1 MLNFLAFIIEKSH
14 TKVRDFVYSLKHQ
27 RCLCRIAVKI
37 RKRNLKYRAL
47 SVELNP
53 YTLPLQ
59 LTPPGTLAAHER
71 FHLVLLCSHPDTVRG
86 FPLRKTQTSTP
97 LIKGSY
103 TSIHPRS
110 SITPTGA
117 DCGYRAP
124 LTPRLH
130 GKRRRRDLNP
140 RAGVTDLLVFEARPF
155 SHLGT
160 PPYELDYNLNQDEC
174 PVLFQERYDTIVTVR
189 SQSGAGCEADAF
201 MNMRAELLRIQ

>member
-1 MLNFLAFIIEKSH
+1 M
-14 TKVRDFVYSLKHQ
+14 
-27 RCLCRIAVKI
+27 KI

-71 FHLVLLCSHPDTVRG
+71 FHLVLLCSHPDTVHG

-97 LIKGSY
+97 LVKGSY
-103 TSIHPRS
+103 TSIRPRS

-174 PVLFQERYDTIVTVR
+174 PVLFQERYDTIVIKFYSSHVPSAKSTFGNLTV
-189 SQSGAGCEADAF
+189 E
-201 MNMRAELLRIQ
+201 